1 MAMSSID
8 VRDLRFDL
16 SEVPRDWH
24 PKGAAV
30 TAFWDQ
36 FSVFF
41 PVGEA
46 FFVRSVRHFL
56 PRLDDPRLAADVA
69 AFCAQEGHHAREHR
83 AYNDHLQAQGLPIS
97 TLEGVVRRLLG
108 LSQRFSPTRQL
119 AITCALEHFTSLMG
133 EAVLSHEPLLAGAH
147 PTMMKLWRW
156 HAAEENEHR
165 SVAFDVYQAIGGTR
179 AGRARAMVSTT
190 LIFWALVSLQSL
202 VFLWNRGALFSPREL
217 WRLFSFVWLDPK
229 GLRTLF
235 GPWWEYFAADFHPSK
250 RGNALVDAWKRE
262 YAAAS

>member
-1 MAMSSID
+1 MSSID

-16 SEVPRDWH
+16 SNVPRDWH
-24 PKGAAV
+24 PRGAAV

-56 PRLDDPRLAADVA
+56 PQLSDEQLRADVA
-69 AFCAQEGHHAREHR
+69 AFCAQEGHHAREHK
-83 AYNDHLQAQGLPIS
+83 AYNDFLEAQGLPI
-97 TLEGVVRRLLG
+97 TALEGRVRRLLG
-108 LSQRFSPTRQL
+108 LAQRFSPHRQL

-133 EAVLSHEPLLAGAH
+133 EAVLSNGTLLEGAH
-147 PTMMKLWRW
+147 PTMSKLWRW

-165 SVAFDVYQAIGGTR
+165 SVAFDVYLAVGGSHL
-179 AGRARAMVSTT
+179 GRARAMLSTT
-190 LIFWALVSLQSL
+190 FVFWVLVGLQTL
-202 VFLWNRGALFSPREL
+202 VFLGRRGALFSLREW

-235 GPWWEYFAADFHPSK
+235 RPWAQYFSSRFHPAN
-250 RGNALVDAWKRE
+250 RGSEPFETWKRE
-262 YAAAS
+262 LGAAS